1 MDIYLIR
8 HTEVSVGRRVCYG
21 QADVEL
27 AGNYHEQRERLC
39 ALLPGEPAAVFA
51 SPLSRC
57 RQLAEAIHPTV
68 QFDNRLKEFN
78 FGDWEML
85 EWSAIPPE
93 FLDPWMADFVNQRV
107 PNGETFQELFDR
119 VAAFW
124 HDTILPLS
132 TGAPDS
138 TAPVYV
144 VTHGGVIRALL
155 CLFLEL
161 SLRNAY
167 RIHLDYGSV
176 TKLITNGST
185 YTIQYINR

>member
-8 HTEVSVGRRVCYG
+8 HTEVTVGRRICYG

-27 AGNYHEQRERLC
+27 AANYPQQRDRLS
-39 ALLPGEPAAVFA
+39 ALLPGKPVAVFS

-57 RQLAEAIHPTV
+57 RHLAEALHPDIR
-68 QFDNRLKEFN
+68 FDDRLKEFN
-78 FGDWEML
+78 FGDWEMQA
-85 EWSAIPPE
+85 WSAIPSHL
-93 FLDPWMADFVNQRV
+93 LDPWMADFVNHRV

-124 HDTILPLS
+124 HDTILPLT
-132 TGAPDS
+132 TGEPDS
-138 TAPVYV
+138 AAPVYV

-176 TKLITNGST
+176 TKLIANGST